1 MAKGKTQIGVTVV
14 IVLLTVS
21 EGALKTLFLKS
32 RNGQWALPLGKL
44 SPAEPLRKAAERV
57 IADQIGIKVEYLE
70 QLYTFGNQLPKSGPR
85 TIEVSYYGLTPS
97 ALLRSGKLA
106 DTQSAKWFSES
117 EQPKLAGG
125 HELISRVARNRL
137 RGKVD
142 YTAVG
147 FELLPEQFKLTELQN
162 LYEVILGRVIDK
174 RNFRK
179 KINDLGILERVGEKR
194 PAKGTRGRPAALFR
208 FSREV
213 FEEIESKGTIFPF

>member
-1 MAKGKTQIGVTVV
+1 M

-21 EGALKTLFLKS
+21 EGALKTLFLKTS
-32 RNGQWALPLGKL
+32 NGPWALPIGVLAPL
-44 SPAEPLRKAAERV
+44 EPLRKAAER
-57 IADQIGIKVEYLE
+57 IIRDQIGIKVDYLE
-70 QLYTFGNQLPKSGPR
+70 QLYTFGNHIPKSRPR
-85 TIEVSYYGLTPS
+85 KVEVSYYGLTPS

-117 EQPKLAGG
+117 EQPKLASG

-147 FELLPEQFKLTELQN
+147 FELLPERFKLAELQN
-162 LYEVILGRVIDK
+162 LYEVILGKVIDK

-179 KINDLGILERVGEKR
+179 KINDLGILERVGEER
-194 PAKGTRGRPAALFR
+194 PTKGSRGRPAALFR